1 MKTAEGLNL
10 YADVVQMT
18 NVLILVSVVLWGVKL
33 TETRLS
39 TGVGNH
45 DLIVGFGKE
54 IILASFS
61 ERQVLPFLLN
71 KQQKQKSL
79 FVNGS
84 TSFKV

>member
-18 NVLILVSVVLWGVKL
+18 NVLILVSVVLWRMIL

-39 TGVGNH
+39 TDVGNH

-54 IILASFS
+54 IILSSFS
-61 ERQVLPFLLN
+61 ERQVLPFPVLIL
-71 KQQKQKSL
+71 SY
-79 FVNGS
+79 S
-84 TSFKV
+84 SFK